1 MGNICDRRKH
11 RHSVTVSTERVL
23 ACVQGMPEGWT
34 THDVAEKLNVSE
46 RAVRAA
52 VQWLVDSGEI
62 KPSGSIKRAG
72 TETHRPYPAK
82 IYVISPERSQCDVGF
97 LNRILQAWA

>member
-1 MGNICDRRKH
+1 MPDRRKH
-11 RHSVTVSTERVL
+11 RHAVTVSTERVL

-34 THDVAEKLNVSE
+34 THDVADRLSVSE

-62 KPSGSIKRAG
+62 QPFGLAKRSGSEARRA
-72 TETHRPYPAK
+72 YPAK
-82 IYVISPERSQCDVGF
+82 IYVVSPERRPCDVGF
-97 LNRILQAWA
+97 LNMLLRMWA